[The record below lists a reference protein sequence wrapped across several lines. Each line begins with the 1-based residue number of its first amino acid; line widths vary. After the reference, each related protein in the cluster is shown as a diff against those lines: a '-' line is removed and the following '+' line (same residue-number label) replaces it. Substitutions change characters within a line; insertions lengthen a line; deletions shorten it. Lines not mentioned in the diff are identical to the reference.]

1 MKNQVYIAAVSLF
14 FSVIF
19 LNMFIAN
26 INDNN
31 IYYDYDLISYNFK
44 QLGLFVLSFISGFT
58 LIIALGGL
66 VYGEE

>member
-19 LNMFIAN
+19 LNMFIVN
-26 INDNN
+26 INDNTV
-31 IYYDYDLISYNFK
+31 YYDYDLISYNFK

-58 LIIALGGL
+58 LIISLGGL